1 MMAELLS
8 HKVASKSKEY
18 LFGSFLKSKFQM
30 GIAFVL
36 SQLEGFC
43 TLGFISSVRLFLDR
57 FRLVLKKLQKLFLF
71 SSPANFFENIRSC

>member
-1 MMAELLS
+1 MMAEFLS

-30 GIAFVL
+30 
-36 SQLEGFC
+36 EGFC
-43 TLGFISSVRLFLDR
+43 TLGFISSIRLFLDR